1 MTSPEVFCAHFAAGS
16 PEQRVFEEQSARDW
30 ETFLL
35 CRAKELVP
43 GKVYTRIRYSV
54 HNVISVRIYCKV
66 TFLCSA
72 ILSAVAS
79 YNSEQNVKRF
89 ITYSKTNISTNC

>member
-1 MTSPEVFCAHFAAGS
+1 MKSPEVFCAHFAEGS

-43 GKVYTRIRYSV
+43 GNVHTRILQSHLLY
-54 HNVISVRIYCKV
+54 N
-66 TFLCSA
+66 A
-72 ILSAVAS
+72 IIAAVAS
-79 YNSEQNVKRF
+79 CHSEQKVKRL
-89 ITYSKTNISTNC
+89 IH